1 MTTRRYGIYWAPA
14 ADHPLWQAG
23 CEWLGRDPESG
34 AVHAVRPHRAAPR
47 RYGFHATLKPPF
59 ALRDD
64 RDEAVFDGALTALAA
79 SLEAF
84 VLRPLRVEALGDFI
98 ALRPCETVT
107 AGHPLRRLADT
118 CVRDL
123 DPLRR
128 AAGPAERAR
137 RAALDLDARER
148 EQLERWGYPW
158 VFDQWRFHMTLSDS
172 LPVGPLRD
180 ELLAE
185 AAEFFAPAL
194 AAALRCDALALFVED
209 APGADFRLARRLA
222 FGR

>member
-1 MTTRRYGIYWAPA
+1 MSRRYGIYWAPA
-14 ADHPLWQAG
+14 ADHPLWHAG
-23 CEWLGRDPESG
+23 CDWLGRDPESG
-34 AVHAVRPHRAAPR
+34 AARAVRPQRGAPR

-59 ALRDD
+59 ALHDGRTEAELDD
-64 RDEAVFDGALTALAA
+64 ALAA
-79 SLEAF
+79 LASTLEAF
-84 VLRPLRVEALGDFI
+84 VLRPLRVEILGDFI
-98 ALRPCETVT
+98 ALRPCETVE
-107 AGHPLRRLADT
+107 AGHPLRRFADA
-118 CVRDL
+118 CVREL

-128 AAGPAERAR
+128 PAGAAERAR
-137 RAALDLDARER
+137 RAELELDAGER

-158 VFDQWRFHMTLSDS
+158 VFDRWRFHMTLSDS

-194 AAALRCDALALFVED
+194 AAPLRCDALALFVED
-209 APGADFRLARRLA
+209 APGADFRLARRLG